1 MPTVS
6 AEYQKKV
13 LEDIRSYGGI
23 SHPVHAGLPERL
35 FVRRVKPAYLHPNP
49 DDEFSQ
55 VKIGPNF
62 GIVQRYEEQFRHNIS
77 VGINPVEEKLIVEKM
92 SVGGYM
98 LMNGH
103 HRWLAA
109 TRVAEIK
116 ALPVKVVN
124 VSTSEEIISQ
134 VQESQREMCVSFDL
148 DEVLMTDGSVIPAE
162 RKLIFPF
169 SCFYPKILRKN
180 AAALIHSLHRLGC
193 DVWVYTGQFYSCSY
207 IRRLFRLYGC
217 RVDGIANGMKNK
229 KYCAEVRQAFREK
242 YAVSIHI
249 DGESVLY
256 VNTRTGEYDSRALQG
271 GISWASDAFA
281 AVKQLVKKQ
290 E

>member
-1 MPTVS
+1 MSAVS

-13 LEDIRSYGGI
+13 LDDIRSYGGI
-23 SHPVHAGLPERL
+23 SRPVRAGLLERL
-35 FVRRVKPAYLHPNP
+35 LVRRVDPTRLHPNP

-55 VKIGPNF
+55 EKIGPNF

-77 VGINPVEEKLIVEKM
+77 MGQQPIDEKLIVEKM
-92 SVGGYM
+92 STGGYM

-109 TRVAEIK
+109 TRVAQIRS
-116 ALPVKVVN
+116 LPVSIVN
-124 VSTSEEIISQ
+124 LSTTEEIISK
-134 VQESQREMCVSFDL
+134 VQGSQRERCVSFDL
-148 DEVLMTDGSVIPAE
+148 DEVLLTEGSTPLAD

-169 SCFYPKILRKN
+169 SRLYPRTLRKN
-180 AAALIHSLHRLGC
+180 TAALIHSLHRLGC
-193 DVWVYTGQFYSCSY
+193 DVWVYTGQFYSCAY
-207 IRRLFRLYGC
+207 IQRLFHLYGC

-229 KYCAEVRQAFREK
+229 KYCAEVRQAFRKK

-256 VNTRTGEYDSRALQG
+256 VNTRTGEYDSLALQG
-271 GISWASDAFA
+271 DISWASDAFA
-281 AVKQLVKKQ
+281 AVRQLMKKQ